1 MIAARTLGGLV
12 NPGTIEEMESDLTE
26 VIEDFDRAVNVEA
39 LRRIKET
46 GEHLFLTTVYS
57 QLLCYRAGA
66 FAWEAQICRDNLPP
80 RFPLHGWN
88 PRSPPQTSHRLG
100 DQRTREGGGQYILD
114 LRLARNRENVV
125 GAFDL
130 RNPRREKS
138 PCRCIFLPAG

>member
-12 NPGTIEEMESDLTE
+12 NSGTIEEMESDLTE

-46 GEHLFLTTVYS
+46 GEHLFFTMVYS

-66 FAWEAQICRDNLPP
+66 SAWAAQICRDNLPP
-80 RFPLHGWN
+80 RFPLHGWH

-100 DQRTREGGGQYILD
+100 NQRTGEGGGQYILD

-125 GAFDL
+125 SSFDL
-130 RNPRREKS
+130 RDPPRGKS
-138 PCRCIFLPAG
+138 PRWRIFLPEG